1 MIDVVVTAQTIFGAG
16 ALFGAVVGFIGGYL
30 HGVFAS

>member
-16 ALFGAVVGFIGGYL
+16 ALFGAVIGFGGGYL
-30 HGVFAS
+30 VGCFDR